1 MDTSDLR
8 SKLTSLHEQLTHN
21 PAVDG
26 ESRQLLSTLL
36 RDIERLLEQ
45 SPAGAALAEP
55 EHRHRLQE
63 LMARFDADHPA
74 LAGGLRQVVDTLGK
88 LGV

>member
-1 MDTSDLR
+1 MDTTDLR
-8 SKLTSLHEQLTHN
+8 ARLASLHEQLTHG

-26 ESRQLLSTLL
+26 ESRQLLVTVLH
-36 RDIERLLEQ
+36 DIERLLQQ
-45 SPAGAALAEP
+45 SPQGVALAAP

-63 LMARFDADHPA
+63 LMARFDAEHPA
-74 LAGGLRQVVDTLGK
+74 LAAGLRQFVDALGK

>member
-8 SKLTSLHEQLTHN
+8 GKLTSLHEQLTHS

-36 RDIERLLEQ
+36 QDIEHVLEQ
-45 SPAGAALAEP
+45 SPAGMARAEP
-55 EHRHRLQE
+55 EHHHRLQE
-63 LMARFDADHPA
+63 LLARFDADHPA
-74 LAGGLRQVVDTLGK
+74 LAAGLRQFVDALGK